1 MSGISTIEGALRVR
15 GQLFA
20 DSMSLPANSVG
31 DLEVNPSSP
40 ITADKLEHQYLPGW
54 AQPNTTATAE
64 TRAIH
69 VARGPGTIEGFRAGS
84 IAKNVG
90 DSTVTVD
97 LRKNGTTVLSA
108 VITLDSGNTNRVV
121 EAGALSGSPTVV
133 AGDVL
138 EVVIAISAGTGTLA
152 TGVFCQAVVRE
163 QGS

>member
-1 MSGISTIEGALRVR
+1 VSGISTIEGALRVR

-20 DSMSLPANSVG
+20 DSLSLPANSVG
-31 DLEVNPSSP
+31 DAEISSADP
-40 ITADKLEHQYLPGW
+40 ITADKLEHQHMPGW

-69 VARGPGTIEGFRAGS
+69 VARGPGTIEAFQAGS
-84 IAKNVG
+84 IAKCVG

-97 LRKNGTTVLSA
+97 LRKNGTTVLSS

-121 EAGALSGSPTVV
+121 ETGTLSGSPTVV